1 MKTCQKLIEQ
11 LNGKKYLCHD
21 EWVHLLSTYTKEDA
35 KYAAKLAK
43 NIAIE
48 QFDKKIYF
56 RGIIEFTNHCKCDCY
71 YCGIRR
77 SNQNCERYRLTE
89 EDILECCRE
98 GYELGFRTF
107 VLQGGEDGYF
117 TDERLVALLHSIKAN
132 HPDCAVTLSLG
143 ERSKTSYKALK
154 EAGADRYLLR
164 HETCDKAHYEL
175 LHPESLSFDNRM
187 RCLYDLKELG
197 FQVGCGFMVG
207 SPYQTDEHLA
217 KELLFIKEFKPHM
230 VGIGPFIPHRD
241 TPFAT
246 FKEGSVEKTLLMLSL
261 IRLMNENVLLPATT
275 ALATASE
282 DGRIEGIKAGANVV
296 MPNLT
301 PGDAREKYTLYNNKA
316 ITGAES
322 AEGIAILEKCIKK
335 ADCILDM
342 GRGDSLV
349 KG

>member
-1 MKTCQKLIEQ
+1 MKKILDKLYKEGVAEFSELLALISCDDERVRTYAASLASDKRNKVYGNKVYLRGLIEIG
-11 LNGKKYLCHD
+11 NIC
-21 EWVHLLSTYTKEDA
+21 
-35 KYAAKLAK
+35 K
-43 NIAIE
+43 N
-48 QFDKKIYF
+48 
-56 RGIIEFTNHCKCDCY
+56 DCF
-71 YCGIRR
+71 YCGIRLG
-77 SNQNCERYRLTE
+77 NEKCERYYLSE
-89 EDILECCRE
+89 EEILSACKK
-98 GYELGFRTF
+98 GFELGFRTF
-107 VLQGGEDGYF
+107 VLQGGE
-117 TDERLVALLHSIKAN
+117 TDNDEETVKLVGKIKALY
-132 HPDCAVTLSLG
+132 PTVAVTLSLG
-143 ERSKTSYKALK
+143 EKTKDTYKAFRD
-154 EAGADRYLLR
+154 AGADRYLLR
-164 HETCDKAHYEL
+164 HETCDKTHYEL
-175 LHPESLSFDNRM
+175 LHPGSLSFDNRM
-187 RCLYDLKELG
+187 RCLYDLKDLG

-230 VGIGPFIPHRD
+230 VGIGPFIPHMD

-246 FKEGSVEKTLLMLSL
+246 FNAGRVEKTLLMLSL

-301 PGDAREKYTLYNNKA
+301 PSDAREKYTLYNNKA

-335 ADCILDM
+335 ADCTLDM
-342 GRGDSLV
+342 TRGDSLV

>member
-1 MKTCQKLIEQ
+1 MKKIIDKLYKEGVAEFSELLELVSCNDERVRAYAASLASDKRNKTYGNKVFLRGLIEVG
-11 LNGKKYLCHD
+11 NIC
-21 EWVHLLSTYTKEDA
+21 
-35 KYAAKLAK
+35 K
-43 NIAIE
+43 N
-48 QFDKKIYF
+48 
-56 RGIIEFTNHCKCDCY
+56 DCF
-71 YCGIRR
+71 YCGIRLG
-77 SNQNCERYRLTE
+77 NEKCERYHLSE
-89 EDILECCRE
+89 EEVLSACKK
-98 GYELGFRTF
+98 GFELGFSTF
-107 VLQGGEDGYF
+107 VLQGGE
-117 TDERLVALLHSIKAN
+117 TDSDEETVKLVGKIKALY
-132 HPDCAVTLSLG
+132 PDCAVTLSLG
-143 ERSKTSYKALK
+143 EKSRDTYKAFRD
-154 EAGADRYLLR
+154 AGADRYLLR
-164 HETCDKAHYEL
+164 HETCDKEHYEL
-175 LHPESLSFDNRM
+175 LHPETLSFDNRM

-217 KELLFIKEFKPHM
+217 KELLFMKEFKPHM
-230 VGIGPFIPHRD
+230 VGIGPFIPHKD

-246 FKEGSVEKTLLMLSL
+246 FNAGSVEKTLLMLSL

>member
-1 MKTCQKLIEQ
+1 MKAILDKLYKEGVAEFSELLELISCDDERVRTYAASLASDKRNKVYGNKVYLRGLIEIG
-11 LNGKKYLCHD
+11 NIC
-21 EWVHLLSTYTKEDA
+21 
-35 KYAAKLAK
+35 K
-43 NIAIE
+43 N
-48 QFDKKIYF
+48 
-56 RGIIEFTNHCKCDCY
+56 DCF
-71 YCGIRR
+71 YCGIRL
-77 SNQNCERYRLTE
+77 SNEKCERYYLSE
-89 EDILECCRE
+89 EEILSACKK
-98 GYELGFRTF
+98 GFELGFRTF
-107 VLQGGEDGYF
+107 VLQGGE
-117 TDERLVALLHSIKAN
+117 TDSDEDTIKLVGKIKALY
-132 HPDCAVTLSLG
+132 PTVAVTLSLG
-143 ERSKTSYKALK
+143 EKTKDTYKAFRD
-154 EAGADRYLLR
+154 AGADRYLLR

-175 LHPESLSFDNRM
+175 LHPKSLSFDNRM

-230 VGIGPFIPHRD
+230 VGIGPFIPHMD

-246 FKEGSVEKTLLMLSL
+246 FNAGSVEKTLLMLSL